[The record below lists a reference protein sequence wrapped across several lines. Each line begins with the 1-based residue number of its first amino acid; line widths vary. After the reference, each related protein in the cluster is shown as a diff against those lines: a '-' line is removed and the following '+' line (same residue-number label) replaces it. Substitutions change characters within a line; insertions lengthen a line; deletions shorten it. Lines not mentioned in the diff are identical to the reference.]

1 MNLED
6 HLFAGLLDAAPDAM
20 VCVDGDGRIALVNAQ
35 AERLFGYGRD
45 ELVGQ
50 PVEILVPD
58 AVRAVHPGHR
68 AGYAADPRPRPMGAG
83 MELAGRRRDGSAF
96 PAEIWMSAIETEE
109 GILVTAAVRDVTE
122 RLKGRQSQ
130 RLEGLGQLA
139 GGLAHDFNN
148 LLGVIINHAAFV
160 AEELGKPAGQPP
172 SQTALFDVEQI
183 RLAAERATRLTR
195 QLLTTV
201 LLPVTDELPPPGEP
215 APGQPERGG
224 GELVLLVE
232 DEPAMRE
239 VARRILIRN
248 GYQVISVASGQEAAS
263 AATACPDPISLLVT
277 DVLMAGMRGRDLA
290 ARVSEIQP
298 GIRVLYMSGYTE
310 GLLSAQ
316 GFGEPAINL
325 IEKPFT
331 EASLLTKMRETLHAQ
346 ASLNG
351 DPRGRRRTRA
361 AQPPESD
368 QASDTAIARLVTSI
382 DNTLESTMDSM

>member
-6 HLFAGLLDAAPDAM
+6 HLFAGLLDSAPDAM

-35 AERLFGYGRD
+35 AERMFGYGRD

-68 AGYAADPRPRPMGAG
+68 AGYAADPRPRAMGAG
-83 MELAGRRRDGSAF
+83 MELAGQRRDGSAF

-109 GILVTAAVRDVTE
+109 GILVTAAVRDLTE
-122 RLKGRQSQ
+122 RLKAERDRPG
-130 RLEGLGQLA
+130 GLGQFA
-139 GGLAHDFNN
+139 GGVAHDLGN
-148 LLGVIINHAAFV
+148 LLGVIINYAAFV
-160 AEELGKPAGQPP
+160 AEELGKPAGQRP
-172 SQTALFDVEQI
+172 SQSALFDIDQV

-195 QLLTTV
+195 ELLIAA
-201 LLPVTDELPPPGEP
+201 LLPGTDRLPPPGEP

-224 GELVLLVE
+224 GELVLLIE
-232 DEPAMRE
+232 PEPAMRE

-248 GYQVISVASGQEAAS
+248 GYQVISVASGQEAVS
-263 AATACPDPISLLVT
+263 AATTCPDPISLLVT

-298 GIRVLYMSGYTE
+298 GIRVLYMSGYAK

-316 GFGEPAINL
+316 GFGEPAINF

-331 EASLLTKMRETLHAQ
+331 EASLLTKIRETLHAQ
-346 ASLNG
+346 ASLNA

-382 DNTLESTMDSM
+382 DNTLESTTDSM